1 MNLWLDREKKR
12 ERETERERERE
23 REREGGWGKRDI
35 LWLHK
40 TF

>member
-1 MNLWLDREKKR
+1 MNLWLDRKKER
-12 ERETERERERE
+12 ERERQRERE